1 MYLTARRASG
11 LGQVDGWCIG
21 EGIALLFSTPELR
34 VLIDALAL
42 LIRRFEVLADPA
54 PELAAAA
61 LGAIAELHGVQRAA
75 IGFNRDLAQRAAKN
89 LRGSGHGWKTEHNE
103 TLVSAPSVALM
114 DQLQP

>member
-54 PELAAAA
+54 PELAAGA

-89 LRGSGHGWKTEHNE
+89 LRGSGHGWKTEHDE

>member
-54 PELAAAA
+54 PELAAGA

-89 LRGSGHGWKTEHNE
+89 LRGSGHGWTTEHDE
-103 TLVSAPSVALM
+103 TLISAPSVALM
-114 DQLQP
+114 DQSQP